1 MKKLFKKLKS
11 KKGESFV
18 EVLISV
24 LIAAF
29 GCLLVATLYSAAM
42 SMNLRAS
49 EMDDKFYG
57 DITQMEQMFEE
68 GTTSE
73 KKQAKIEDSEGGKLD
88 VSIDKFGNDSNSAY
102 KRHSES

>member
-73 KKQAKIEDSEGGKLD
+73 KKQAKIEDSEGSLQVD
-88 VSIDKFGNDSNSAY
+88 IDKFGNDSNSAY